1 VDESPTP
8 STVTPQGYTYK
19 QVYDRLNEA
28 TVEKAKEEV
37 RVRTANI
44 LEASLPSAEAKTKN
58 MSVLET
64 KIWMKD
70 SVQQTILESLDF
82 NALGEALKKHITET
96 FGRSY
101 CETNERERCAGT
113 NKSQLVNGTPNEG
126 RETVCYETMQEWVQG
141 QIVDAIDSD
150 EMEAEALRIM
160 FKQKERG
167 NGVTNMVVEE

>member
-1 VDESPTP
+1 MDESPTP
-8 STVTPQGYTYK
+8 STVTPKGYTDK
-19 QVYDRLNEA
+19 QVDDRLNEA
-28 TVEKAKEEV
+28 TVQKAKEEV
-37 RVRTANI
+37 RMRTANI

-101 CETNERERCAGT
+101 RETNERERCAGT

-150 EMEAEALRIM
+150 EMLSII
-160 FKQKERG
+160 
-167 NGVTNMVVEE
+167 NI